1 MDPNKKKLLVVLP
14 IERLIS
20 VVDSSNTLLEL
31 SKKYSVTLLGQKSAK
46 LPGNYQLL
54 HFNEGILGRRI
65 REVLLNV
72 NSIRK
77 ITQVKSFETRVS
89 KTMGIGIQEL
99 DSLRLNRFLILRY
112 FWRPRTFLAVLIAL
126 SKERGALERTLKKCS
141 SWWPSLNR
149 VLVKVRP
156 EVVLIFSG
164 GAFSGVEDILL
175 EKSRRLGIK
184 AALVIDNWDNLSSK
198 SLFTSSPNAL
208 GVWGPNMHRDA
219 LEIHSM
225 SPRIVSHVGSAR
237 FRPNERPS
245 PQSRPAFILFAGS
258 GKPLFNEL
266 TALIDLRLML
276 DRKQLS
282 PLHIIYRPHPMSRV
296 SQNSIVDVIE
306 KLERVEL
313 DSSFSG
319 PLESNFYKSEPLE
332 ELENLCK
339 LAAFIIA
346 PLSSIIVE
354 GLSLGTP
361 VVSLNWT
368 SEPSAE
374 LPLSEYTHFLELQEV
389 SGFFPVTSWEEFES
403 QLIDIIACK
412 GEQNLVP
419 QILPSFNTRYADRVV
434 SLVEGL
440 MDLEKSN

>member
-1 MDPNKKKLLVVLP
+1 MDSNKEKLLVVLP

-46 LPGNYQLL
+46 LPGNYQSLR
-54 HFNEGILGRRI
+54 FNEGILGRRI

-99 DSLRLNRFLILRY
+99 NSLRLNRFLVLRY
-112 FWRPRTFLAVLIAL
+112 FWKPRTFLAVLIAL
-126 SKERGALERTLKKCS
+126 SKEQGALERTLKRCS
-141 SWWPSLNR
+141 FWWPSLNR
-149 VLVKVRP
+149 ALVKVRP
-156 EVVLIFSG
+156 DVVLIFSG
-164 GAFSGVEDILL
+164 GAFSGVENILL
-175 EKSRRLGIK
+175 GKSRRLGIK
-184 AALVIDNWDNLSSK
+184 TALVIDNWDNLSSK

-225 SPRIVSHVGSAR
+225 SPRIVSHVGSSR
-237 FRPNERPS
+237 FRPNERPF
-245 PQSRPAFILFAGS
+245 PQSRPAFVLFAGS

-276 DRKQLS
+276 DRKELS

-296 SQNSIVDVIE
+296 NQNSIAGVIE

-313 DSSFSG
+313 DSSFTG

-339 LAAFIIA
+339 LASFIIA

-368 SEPSAE
+368 NNPKAD
-374 LPLSEYTHFLELQEV
+374 LPLSEYTHFLELREV
-389 SGFFPVTSWEEFES
+389 RGFFPVTSWEELES
-403 QLIDIIACK
+403 QLTDVIASK
-412 GEQNLVP
+412 EELNLVP
-419 QILPSFNTRYADRVV
+419 EILPSFNTRYADRVV
-434 SLVEGL
+434 SLVEEL
-440 MDLEKSN
+440 MKLEKSN